1 MNKIKNWF
9 KTKLKN
15 GKEKVIK
22 FLIDHPGI
30 EIGIDII
37 DTIIQKLM
45 LGYAILLG
53 VLLCI
58 ALDIIFS
65 KTTEITQSVSPI
77 ISVLISALIIP
88 FFLNFCNHR
97 KENEVKQFENNKD
110 LYIELV
116 KILLPIITDKT
127 ITKKEKDQL
136 KNYIDEHCTDITL
149 LFSSKMITTVN
160 YIINNCNNDNLK
172 NLIYFS
178 KKLIK
183 QIRKQSGNTN
193 SNFELYKIEETGK
206 QDKDNYEVLNK
217 I

>member
-15 GKEKVIK
+15 GKEKFVK

-37 DTIIQKLM
+37 DTIIQRLM
-45 LGYAILLG
+45 LGYSILLG

-65 KTTEITQSVSPI
+65 KTTEFTAAVSPI
-77 ISVLISALIIP
+77 ISVLITALIIP

-127 ITKKEKDQL
+127 ITEDNKTLL
-136 KNYIDEHCTDITL
+136 KNYIDEHYTDITV
-149 LFSSKMITTVN
+149 LFSSKMISTVN
-160 YIINNCNNDNLK
+160 YIINNCNNGNLK

-193 SNFELYKIEETGK
+193 FNFELYKIEETEK
-206 QDKDNYEVLNK
+206 QDKDKYEVLNK

>member
-9 KTKLKN
+9 KTKFK
-15 GKEKVIK
+15 K
-22 FLIDHPGI
+22 FEAGVVKLFIDHPGI
-30 EIGIDII
+30 EIGIDIM
-37 DTIIQKLM
+37 DTIIQRLM
-45 LGYAILLG
+45 LGYAI
-53 VLLCI
+53 VLVILICSMFVI
-58 ALDIIFS
+58 VSSTLPE
-65 KTTEITQSVSPI
+65 EIKETFSPI
-77 ISVLISALIIP
+77 ISVFITALIIP

-127 ITKKEKDQL
+127 ITENEKDQL
-136 KNYIDEHCTDITL
+136 KNYIDEHYTDITL

-160 YIINNCNNDNLK
+160 YIINNCKNDNLK

-193 SNFELYKIEETGK
+193 FNFELYKIEETEK
-206 QDKDNYEVLNK
+206 HDKDELLNK

>member
-1 MNKIKNWF
+1 MNNIKNWF

-15 GKEKVIK
+15 GKEKFVK

-37 DTIIQKLM
+37 DTIIQRLM
-45 LGYAILLG
+45 LWYSILLG

-65 KTTEITQSVSPI
+65 KTTEITASVSPI
-77 ISVLISALIIP
+77 ISVLITALIIP

-127 ITKKEKDQL
+127 ITENEKDQL
-136 KNYIDEHCTDITL
+136 KNYIDEYYTDITV

-160 YIINNCNNDNLK
+160 YIINNCKNDNLK

-193 SNFELYKIEETGK
+193 SNFELYKIEEAEK
-206 QDKDNYEVLNK
+206 QDKDELLNK

>member
-1 MNKIKNWF
+1 MSNIKNWF

-15 GKEKVIK
+15 GKEKFVK

-37 DTIIQKLM
+37 DTIIQRLM
-45 LGYAILLG
+45 LWYAI
-53 VLLCI
+53 VLVILICSMFVI
-58 ALDIIFS
+58 VSSTLPE
-65 KTTEITQSVSPI
+65 EIKETFSPI
-77 ISVLISALIIP
+77 ISVFITALIIP

-127 ITKKEKDQL
+127 ITEDNKTLL
-136 KNYIDEHCTDITL
+136 KNYIDEHYTDITV
-149 LFSSKMITTVN
+149 LFSSNMISTVN
-160 YIINNCNNDNLK
+160 YIINNCKNDNLK

-183 QIRKQSGNTN
+183 QIRKQSGNSN
-193 SNFELYKIEETGK
+193 LNFELYKIEDEKEKAITK
-206 QDKDNYEVLNK
+206 
-217 I
+217 

>member
-1 MNKIKNWF
+1 MNKIKNWL
-9 KTKLKN
+9 KTKLKK
-15 GKEKVIK
+15 GKEKFIK

-30 EIGIDII
+30 EIGIDIM
-37 DTIIQKLM
+37 DTIFQKLM
-45 LGYAILLG
+45 LWYAILLG

-58 ALDIIFS
+58 ALDIIFF
-65 KTTEITQSVSPI
+65 KTTEITASVSPI
-77 ISVLISALIIP
+77 ISVLITALIIP
-88 FFLNFCNHR
+88 FFLNYCNHR

-136 KNYIDEHCTDITL
+136 KNYIDEHYTDITL
-149 LFSSKMITTVN
+149 LFSSNMISIVN
-160 YIINNCNNDNLK
+160 YIINNCKNDNLK

-193 SNFELYKIEETGK
+193 FNFELYKIEDEKEKTITK
-206 QDKDNYEVLNK
+206 
-217 I
+217 

>member
-9 KTKLKN
+9 KK
-15 GKEKVIK
+15 GKEKFIK

-30 EIGIDII
+30 EIGIDIM
-37 DTIIQKLM
+37 DTIFQKLM
-45 LGYAILLG
+45 LWYAI
-53 VLLCI
+53 
-58 ALDIIFS
+58 ALVILICSMFVIVS
-65 KTTEITQSVSPI
+65 STLPEEIKETFSPI
-77 ISVLISALIIP
+77 ISILITALIIP

-127 ITKKEKDQL
+127 ITEDNKTLL
-136 KNYIDEHCTDITL
+136 KNYIDEHYTDITL

-193 SNFELYKIEETGK
+193 SNFELYKIEETEK
-206 QDKDNYEVLNK
+206 HDKDELLNK

>member
-1 MNKIKNWF
+1 MNKIKNWL
-9 KTKLKN
+9 KTKLKK
-15 GKEKVIK
+15 GKEKFIK

-30 EIGIDII
+30 EIGIDIM

-45 LGYAILLG
+45 LGYSILLG

-65 KTTEITQSVSPI
+65 KTTEITASVSPI
-77 ISVLISALIIP
+77 ISVLITALIIP
-88 FFLNFCNHR
+88 FFLNYCNHR

-127 ITKKEKDQL
+127 ITEDNKTLL
-136 KNYIDEHCTDITL
+136 KNYIDEHYTDITL

>member
-1 MNKIKNWF
+1 MNKKENWL
-9 KTKLKN
+9 KTKLKK
-15 GKEKVIK
+15 GKEKFIK

-30 EIGIDII
+30 EIGIDIM
-37 DTIIQKLM
+37 DTIFQKLM
-45 LGYAILLG
+45 LWYTILLG

-65 KTTEITQSVSPI
+65 KTTEITASVSPI
-77 ISVLISALIIP
+77 ISVLITALIIP
-88 FFLNFCNHR
+88 FFLNYCNHR

-127 ITKKEKDQL
+127 ITEDNKTLL
-136 KNYIDEHCTDITL
+136 KNYIDEHYTDITV

-160 YIINNCNNDNLK
+160 YIINNSKNDNLK

-193 SNFELYKIEETGK
+193 FNFELYKIEDEKEKTIAK
-206 QDKDNYEVLNK
+206 
-217 I
+217 

>member
-1 MNKIKNWF
+1 MNKKENWF
-9 KTKLKN
+9 KTKLKK
-15 GKEKVIK
+15 GKEKFIK

-30 EIGIDII
+30 EIGIDIM
-37 DTIIQKLM
+37 DTIFQKLM
-45 LGYAILLG
+45 LWYAI
-53 VLLCI
+53 
-58 ALDIIFS
+58 ALVILICSMFVIVS
-65 KTTEITQSVSPI
+65 STLPEEIKETFSPI
-77 ISVLISALIIP
+77 ISVLITALIIP

-136 KNYIDEHCTDITL
+136 KNYIDEHYTDITL

-160 YIINNCNNDNLK
+160 YIINNCKNDNLK

-178 KKLIK
+178 KKLVK

-193 SNFELYKIEETGK
+193 FNFELYKIEETEK
-206 QDKDNYEVLNK
+206 HDKDELLNK

>member
-9 KTKLKN
+9 KTKFKK
-15 GKEKVIK
+15 GKEKFIK
-22 FLIDHPGI
+22 FLIEHPGI
-30 EIGIDII
+30 EIGIDIM
-37 DTIIQKLM
+37 DTIFQKLM
-45 LGYAILLG
+45 LLYAILLG

-58 ALDIIFS
+58 AVDIIFS
-65 KTTEITQSVSPI
+65 KTTEITGSVSPI
-77 ISVLISALIIP
+77 ISVLITALIIP
-88 FFLNFCNHR
+88 FFLNYCNHR

-127 ITKKEKDQL
+127 ITENEKDQL
-136 KNYIDEHCTDITL
+136 KKYIEEHYTDITL
-149 LFSSKMITTVN
+149 LFSSKMISTVN
-160 YIINNCNNDNLK
+160 YIINNCNNVNLK

-193 SNFELYKIEETGK
+193 FNFELYKIEDEKGK
-206 QDKDNYEVLNK
+206 TIAK
-217 I
+217 

>member
-9 KTKLKN
+9 KTKFKK
-15 GKEKVIK
+15 GKEKFIK
-22 FLIDHPGI
+22 FLIEHPGI
-30 EIGIDII
+30 EIGIDIM
-37 DTIIQKLM
+37 DTIFQKLM
-45 LGYAILLG
+45 LWYAILLG

-58 ALDIIFS
+58 AVDIIFS
-65 KTTEITQSVSPI
+65 KTAEITASVSPI
-77 ISVLISALIIP
+77 ISVLITALIIP

-127 ITKKEKDQL
+127 ITEDNKTLL
-136 KNYIDEHCTDITL
+136 KNYIEEHYTDITV
-149 LFSSKMITTVN
+149 LFSSNMISTVN
-160 YIINNCNNDNLK
+160 YIINNCNNGNLK

-193 SNFELYKIEETGK
+193 FNFELYKIEDEKEKTITK
-206 QDKDNYEVLNK
+206 
-217 I
+217 

>member
-9 KTKLKN
+9 KTKF
-15 GKEKVIK
+15 KEFETWIVK

-30 EIGIDII
+30 EIGIDIM
-37 DTIIQKLM
+37 DTIFQKLM
-45 LGYAILLG
+45 LWYAILLG

-58 ALDIIFS
+58 AVDIIFS
-65 KTTEITQSVSPI
+65 KTAEITASVSPI
-77 ISVLISALIIP
+77 ISVLITALIIP

-116 KILLPIITDKT
+116 KILLPIITDNT
-127 ITKKEKDQL
+127 ITEDNKTRL
-136 KNYIDEHCTDITL
+136 KNYIDEHYTDITV
-149 LFSSKMITTVN
+149 LFSSKMINTVN
-160 YIINNCNNDNLK
+160 YIINNCKNDNLK

-193 SNFELYKIEETGK
+193 FNFELYKIEDEKEKTIAK
-206 QDKDNYEVLNK
+206 
-217 I
+217 

>member
-1 MNKIKNWF
+1 MNKKENWF
-9 KTKLKN
+9 KNKFKKFETWI
-15 GKEKVIK
+15 VK

-30 EIGIDII
+30 EIGIDIM
-37 DTIIQKLM
+37 DTIFQKLM
-45 LGYAILLG
+45 LWYAILLG

-65 KTTEITQSVSPI
+65 KTTEITASVSPI
-77 ISVLISALIIP
+77 ISVLITALIIP
-88 FFLNFCNHR
+88 FFLNYCNHR
-97 KENEVKQFENNKD
+97 KENEVKQFENNKE
-110 LYIELV
+110 LYIELI

-127 ITKKEKDQL
+127 ITEDNKTLL
-136 KNYIDEHCTDITL
+136 KNYIDEHYTDITL

-206 QDKDNYEVLNK
+206 QDKDKYEVLNK

>member
-9 KTKLKN
+9 KTKFKK
-15 GKEKVIK
+15 GKEKFIK
-22 FLIDHPGI
+22 FLIEHPGI
-30 EIGIDII
+30 EIGIDIM
-37 DTIIQKLM
+37 DTIFQKLM
-45 LGYAILLG
+45 LWYAILLG
-53 VLLCI
+53 VLFCI

-65 KTTEITQSVSPI
+65 KTTEITGSVSPI
-77 ISVLISALIIP
+77 ISVLITALIIP
-88 FFLNFCNHR
+88 FFLNYCNHR

-127 ITKKEKDQL
+127 ITENEKDQL
-136 KNYIDEHCTDITL
+136 KKYIEEHYTDITL
-149 LFSSKMITTVN
+149 LFSSKMISTVN
-160 YIINNCNNDNLK
+160 YIINNCNNVNLK

-193 SNFELYKIEETGK
+193 FNFELYKIEDEKGK
-206 QDKDNYEVLNK
+206 TIAK
-217 I
+217 